1 MAARRRTLR
10 LAAMLGVLFAAA
22 FAFDRAFPPD
32 LSRYQDRSALVAD
45 RDGGLLRAFL
55 SRDEMWRLATR
66 VETVSPDYLR
76 QLIAYED
83 GRFFLH
89 PGVDPLA
96 MLRAAYQY
104 VRHGGIVSGGST
116 LTMQAARLLEP
127 GPTRSA
133 AAKLRQMLRALQ
145 LELRLS
151 KREILN
157 IYLTLAPFG
166 GNIEGVRAA
175 SLAWFGKEPRHLTVA
190 EAALLVALPQSPERQ
205 RPDRHRNAAAAG
217 RAKVLSRLYEA
228 GIIAPRAWREARQEP
243 IPSRRRDFPFHAP
256 RLARALVRSHPNAE
270 LLPTH
275 IDGDLQRMVED
286 LIAAEAN
293 WLDDGAAFAVIVADN
308 ASREVRAWLGGSDFG
323 MPGGQVNLARAPRS
337 PGSTL
342 KPFIYALAF
351 QDLALHPETLIEDA
365 PRVFGAAYA
374 PRNFSGDFKGTV
386 SLRTALQHSLNVP
399 AVALLDRIGPAR
411 FAAALRAGGGRLVFA
426 SPEVTPSLPVA
437 LGGVGISLFDLT
449 GLYAGLA
456 AGGRG
461 GRLSLT
467 PLDRPVAPGQF
478 LDPVSSWYVGDILRG
493 APPPPGWP
501 VDDKLAGRR
510 TIAFKTGTS
519 YGFRDAWALGYTQSH
534 TVGIWVGRPDGSSRP
549 GRIGRNEAAP
559 VLLKVFDLLPRETEP
574 PRPPAE
580 AIIVRSRSELPVPMR
595 RFDFDG
601 GVLPSGASGTPPPA
615 VSFPPHGSVLAMPR
629 AEDDGYHL
637 SAVGGAEPLHWVVNG
652 RPLPEVGPGAPVSWR
667 PDGHGFADITVVD
680 AEGRSARARV
690 RVVE

>member
-1 MAARRRTLR
+1 MAARRRAR
-10 LAAMLGVLFAAA
+10 WFAAALGVLLAAVFAL
-22 FAFDRAFPPD
+22 DRAFPPD
-32 LSRYQDRSALVAD
+32 LSRYEARSALVTD
-45 RDGGLLRAFL
+45 REGGLLRAFL
-55 SRDEMWRLATR
+55 SRDDMWRLAAAAG
-66 VETVSPDYLR
+66 EVSPEYVRL
-76 QLIAYED
+76 LIAYED
-83 GRFFLH
+83 RRFFLH

-127 GPTRSA
+127 GPTRTLG
-133 AAKLRQMLRALQ
+133 AKLSQVARALQ
-145 LELRLS
+145 LELRYS
-151 KREILN
+151 KREILD

-205 RPDRHRNAAAAG
+205 RPDRHRKAAAAG
-217 RAKVLSRLYEA
+217 RAKVLDRLHEA
-228 GIIAPRAWREARQEP
+228 GVIAPQAWREAKQDP
-243 IPSRRRDFPFHAP
+243 LPSARRAFPFHAP
-256 RLARALVRSHPNAE
+256 RLARALVSKHADAE
-270 LLPTH
+270 VVPTH

-286 LIAAEAN
+286 LIAAESN

-308 ASREVRAWLGGSDFG
+308 AAREVRAWLGGSDFG
-323 MPGGQVNLARAPRS
+323 MPGGYVDLARAPRS

-374 PRNFSGDFKGTV
+374 PRNFGGDFKGTV
-386 SLRTALQHSLNVP
+386 SLRTALQQSLNVP
-399 AVALLDRIGPAR
+399 AVALLDRIGPSR

-426 SPEVTPSLPVA
+426 GPEVTPSLPVA

-456 AGGRG
+456 SGGTGR
-461 GRLSLT
+461 RLSLT
-467 PLDRPVAPGQF
+467 PLDRPAAPGKF
-478 LDPVSSWYVGDILRG
+478 LDPVSSWYVGDMLRG

-501 VDDKLAGRR
+501 VDHQLARKR
-510 TIAFKTGTS
+510 AIAFKTGTS

-534 TVGIWVGRPDGSSRP
+534 TVGVWVGRPDGSSRP
-549 GRIGRNEAAP
+549 GRIGRNDAAP
-559 VLLKVFDLLPRETEP
+559 VLLKVFDLLPREAEP
-574 PRPPAE
+574 PPPPPN
-580 AIIVRSRSELPVPMR
+580 AILVRSRSELPAPMR
-595 RFDFDG
+595 RFAFDG
-601 GVLPSGASGTPPPA
+601 NALPSGASGTPPPA
-615 VSFPPHGSVLAMPR
+615 ISFPPHGSMLAMPR
-629 AEDDGYHL
+629 ADDDGYHL
-637 SAVGGAEPLHWVVNG
+637 SAVGGAEPLRWLVNG
-652 RPLPEVGPGAPVSWR
+652 RPLSPAEQGAPVSWR
-667 PDGHGFADITVVD
+667 PDGRGFADITVVD